1 MKAVPSLDP
10 WLAGADDRAAQ
21 LAQLIGDRNFRLAQ
35 VGAWEALTQ
44 WNPDANGWD
53 ADVMLP
59 WLTTAAATWAT
70 DFEETTTTAA
80 AEALASEGWENSVA
94 AALAGWAATAA
105 LYSQTIA
112 TEARSFGGQD
122 AAHASGLGLKIWRTG
137 GTNPRPTHRAQNNES
152 TPIDDVF
159 SNGLRWPG
167 DRSGRTEETANC
179 KCRMTYSREE

>member
-1 MKAVPSLDP
+1 VKAVPSLDP

-35 VGAWEALTQ
+35 VGAWETLAT
-44 WNPDANGWD
+44 WNPDATGWD
-53 ADVMLP
+53 PDVMLA
-59 WLTTAAATWAT
+59 WLTTAAATWAS
-70 DFEETTTTAA
+70 DFEETTTAA
-80 AEALASEGWENSVA
+80 VEEALADDGWEETAA
-94 AALAGWAATAA
+94 AALAGWATTAA

-122 AAHASGLGLKIWRTG
+122 AAHASGLGLKVWRTG
-137 GTNPRPTHRAQNNES
+137 GTSPRPSHRAQNGER

-179 KCRMTYSREE
+179 KCRLDYEREE